1 MPIDTG
7 DLTKKT
13 YDAIIVA
20 AERFNH
26 DLTLAFGMLS
36 YECDDEKMFIRESE
50 KLARQMLEYD
60 EYDIDDLFFGNPPPH
75 ADFIK
80 AVEKILANIA
90 KLKK

>member
-26 DLTLAFGMLS
+26 DLTLAFGMLT
-36 YECDDEKMFIRESE
+36 YKCDDEAMFIRESE
-50 KLARQMLEYD
+50 KLARQML
-60 EYDIDDLFFGNPPPH
+60 
-75 ADFIK
+75 K
-80 AVEKILANIA
+80 
-90 KLKK
+90 

>member
-36 YECDDEKMFIRESE
+36 YECDD
-50 KLARQMLEYD
+50 
-60 EYDIDDLFFGNPPPH
+60 
-75 ADFIK
+75 
-80 AVEKILANIA
+80 
-90 KLKK
+90 